1 MDINDFLRN
10 EMNNAV
16 QNGTFKN
23 IKELADKAG
32 VPQSNCSDF
41 ITGKRAGFTFATA
54 YKILNALGFTLEK
67 NSFSENKTT
76 ATIQRLGAYSPIKK
90 IHEDDEGLL
99 KIDIY
104 QVTGAGNPFV
114 LRENEPITSI
124 FVSELYARQAD
135 IAFLVDGESMYP
147 TIKNN
152 AIVGVSLKKD
162 FQPNEVFAINH
173 PAGGVTIKRISI
185 KGKNWVIRSDNPN
198 KELYPQED
206 QYSLEEY
213 PNLIIGRVVWV
224 WQSM

>member
-1 MDINDFLRN
+1 MKSYEQINAFIKNKIGEGKEFPRQIDMAKFLN
-10 EMNNAV
+10 LPQTQATKLYNFLNKQADTSYKDVIEWFIKLG
-16 QNGTFKN
+16 GTFE
-23 IKELADKAG
+23 I
-32 VPQSNCSDF
+32 
-41 ITGKRAGFTFATA
+41 
-54 YKILNALGFTLEK
+54 
-67 NSFSENKTT
+67 ENGSV
-76 ATIQRLGAYSPIKK
+76 ATIQRMGANSPVEK
-90 IHEDDEGLL
+90 IHNNDEGLL

-114 LRENEPITSI
+114 LRENEPITSV